1 MKKFNIKRKIALI
14 SSIGI
19 IAATTTIAC
28 VVSAS
33 TTSNNNENIEIK
45 NANKNASFNIN
56 EVSTKWTNN
65 TSSEHVITNDF
76 DEILNYNK
84 NTSAANISSNKN
96 HLSYINDV
104 LLALNNTNK
113 KSNKVIS
120 AFSTELNRLT
130 TSQQNQVKNQML
142 KMYDITS
149 KEKITYKNVETI
161 LSGFTTFDNI
171 KKVKNLLLKY
181 QTEPNN
187 TILNNKDQISY
198 MLMHAQFNYSSN
210 TQTTIGKLINGLN
223 DATDIF
229 AAISAA
235 AAVFAA
241 GEYTAAILDFGFS
254 APWAIAST
262 AISAVSGAF
271 SAACGIAAM
280 TIQSDAN
287 QLPYGWQTAVTA
299 FSCVYPLGSIM
310 GTVAKLSSTV
320 ITTVTFCSWAFAV
333 GAAAV
338 SIAIFILDV
347 FNTIND

>member
-28 VVSAS
+28 VASAI

-56 EVSTKWTNN
+56 EVSKKWTNN
-65 TSSEHVITNDF
+65 TPSEHVITNDF

-84 NTSAANISSNKN
+84 NTSAANISNKN

-187 TILNNKDQISY
+187 TTLNNKDKISY
-198 MLMHAQFNYSSN
+198 MLMHAQFNYSNN
-210 TQTTIGKLINGLN
+210 TQTTIGKLINSLN
-223 DATDIF
+223 DATDVF
-229 AAISAA
+229 AGISAA
-235 AAVFAA
+235 AALFAA
-241 GEYTAAILDFGFS
+241 GEYTAAIFDFGFS

-262 AISAVSGAF
+262 AISAISGAF

-287 QLPYGWQTAVTA
+287 QLPGGWNTAITA
-299 FSCVYPLGSIM
+299 FVSVYPLGSIIA
-310 GTVAKLSSTV
+310 TLTKLSSTV

-338 SIAIFILDV
+338 PIAIFILDI

>member
-1 MKKFNIKRKIALI
+1 MKKFNIKRKISLI

-28 VVSAS
+28 VVSAI

-45 NANKNASFNIN
+45 NANENASFNIN
-56 EVSTKWTNN
+56 EVSKKWTNN
-65 TSSEHVITNDF
+65 TPSEHVITNDF

-84 NTSAANISSNKN
+84 NTNVANISNKN

-142 KMYDITS
+142 KIYDITS

-187 TILNNKDQISY
+187 TTLNNKDKISY
-198 MLMHAQFNYSSN
+198 MLMHAQFNYSNN
-210 TQTTIGKLINGLN
+210 TQTTIGKLINSLN
-223 DATDIF
+223 LATDTF
-229 AAISAA
+229 AGISVAA
-235 AAVFAA
+235 ALFAA
-241 GEYTAAILDFGFS
+241 GEYTAAIFDFGFS

-271 SAACGIAAM
+271 SAGCGIAAM

-287 QLPYGWQTAVTA
+287 QLPDGWNTATTA
-299 FSCVYPLGSIM
+299 FVSVYPLGSIIA
-310 GTVAKLSSTV
+310 TLIKLSSTV

-338 SIAIFILDV
+338 SIAIFILDI